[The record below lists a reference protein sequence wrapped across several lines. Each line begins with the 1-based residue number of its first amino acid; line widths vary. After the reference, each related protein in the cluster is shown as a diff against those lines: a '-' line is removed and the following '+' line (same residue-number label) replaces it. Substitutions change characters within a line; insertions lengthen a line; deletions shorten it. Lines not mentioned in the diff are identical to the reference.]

1 MLLQS
6 CKHESWVSISKHLMD
21 DLPVFLSSENVKDV
35 KDVLSTLL
43 SNLPPNFA
51 DFIKWVAEVRRQEE
65 NGQKLSEEE
74 KGRLAIK
81 VRYLDNF
88 SKLKK
93 IGFRNGHIL
102 LHIPVSSF
110 NRITVAG

>member
-21 DLPVFLSSENVKDV
+21 DLPVLLSSENVKDI

-43 SNLPPNFA
+43 SNLPPNF
-51 DFIKWVAEVRRQEE
+51 DEFIKWIAEVRRQEE
-65 NGQKLSEEE
+65 NGQKLSDEE

-81 VRYLDNF
+81 VRNLEKF
-88 SKLKK
+88 GKLKEK
-93 IGFRNGHIL
+93 KKASEIL
-102 LHIPVSSF
+102 LHIPISRF
-110 NRITVAG
+110 NQITVAG